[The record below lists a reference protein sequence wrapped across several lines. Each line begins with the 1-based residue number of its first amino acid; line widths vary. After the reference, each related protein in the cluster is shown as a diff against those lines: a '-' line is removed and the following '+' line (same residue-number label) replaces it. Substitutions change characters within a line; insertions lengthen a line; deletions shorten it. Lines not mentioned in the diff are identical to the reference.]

1 MLERMLDHGL
11 LWRRV
16 RFVLFDRLIISLL
29 IVITAPFAC
38 EISWTFVFVCAAI
51 VLETCDSLMNVAGRE
66 LVKLL
71 VVAKDNDGDIDG
83 AEYTQ
88 LVSLLEQAAFS
99 LQEGDRA
106 IPVVFDRADFNF
118 SSAHAV
124 EFARVKSVDCDLRL
138 QKWKRSRSLFS
149 LQAMILD

>member
-1 MLERMLDHGL
+1 M
-11 LWRRV
+11 RR
-16 RFVLFDRLIISLL
+16 RESCREP
-29 IVITAPFAC
+29 IVVTY
-38 EISWTFVFVCAAI
+38 

-99 LQEGDRA
+99 LQEGAATTVSIDRLTCKRRSHTQS
-106 IPVVFDRADFNF
+106 D
-118 SSAHAV
+118 S
-124 EFARVKSVDCDLRL
+124 CRL
-138 QKWKRSRSLFS
+138 
-149 LQAMILD
+149 